1 MSRRLDRIR
10 RYEHDEIDAP
20 AEEEYVVKSDLDSLK
35 AEIESKYGGSVV
47 DPKKV
52 DEAIKAIESLK
63 AQSKQNTE
71 EIASLKKE
79 VKEIKVLAAATT
91 ATPATPA
98 APATPVA
105 PATQAS
111 APGNGLQPDVTFSIS
126 QRYVSGNFASEDP
139 DDAEQ
144 AGGEAPKKKRVFRYP
159 DGTYS
164 PLSKEEL
171 EKFQFVTKL

>member
-35 AEIESKYGGSVV
+35 AEIEKKYGPVV

-52 DEAIKAIESLK
+52 DEAIKAIDELK

-126 QRYVSGNFASEDP
+126 QRYVSGGYASEDP
-139 DDAEQ
+139 DDAMQ
-144 AGGEAPKKKRVFRYP
+144 AGGEEAKKKRVFRYP